1 VDERGTDVILR
12 PDTTPLGTVYPLNA
26 PKDAEGYTVV
36 RIMESADDVPDSEP
50 MRYAV
55 HLCDS
60 VGGG

>member
-1 VDERGTDVILR
+1 MILR